1 MKTKLFLLA
10 AGLAALTFVGGC
22 KKKEKADEN
31 ACNGKNFCMK
41 MNGTLF
47 AEDATWRTINDTH
60 YRILW
65 ESSSGTYKN
74 VEIDFYGSIAA
85 GTYTVVASP
94 STSGQGGFQYY
105 VQGANNIKGQS
116 GTLTITSVANNTL
129 SGNFKVTATDAVA
142 VGSVEITEGHFYNVP
157 KK

>member
-1 MKTKLFLLA
+1 MKTRLILVA
-10 AGLAALTFVGGC
+10 AGLALLTVVGGC

-47 AEDATWRTINDTH
+47 AEDATWRTINDTR
-60 YRILW
+60 YRI
-65 ESSSGTYKN
+65 EIGGGK
-74 VEIDFYGSIAA
+74 VEMDFYGSIAA
-85 GTYTVVASP
+85 DTYTVVASP

-105 VQGANNIKGQS
+105 VQGKNNAKGQS
-116 GTLTITSVANNTL
+116 GTLTITSVDNNTL

-142 VGSVEITEGHFYNVP
+142 GGTLEITEGHFYNVP